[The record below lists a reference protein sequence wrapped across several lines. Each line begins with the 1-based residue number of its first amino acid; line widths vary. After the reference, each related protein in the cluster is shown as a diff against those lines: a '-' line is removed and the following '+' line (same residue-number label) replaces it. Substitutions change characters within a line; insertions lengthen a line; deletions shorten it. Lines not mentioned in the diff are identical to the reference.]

1 MKNLINFLKRFR
13 DILIFFILQVIVLS
27 IFFNSKNYHKT
38 SFINTSSAV
47 SSWITEKRNDI
58 TKHFS
63 LEDENKLLMEKNA
76 KLMTYQPY
84 SFYHLQ
90 NRIYSVNDTLYEQ
103 QYEYIPASV
112 IKTSVN
118 RRDNYITIDKGA
130 LQNIQEGMGVITNNG
145 IVGFVVNVS
154 PHYALIKTI
163 LSERLNIA
171 AKLKKQSDVR
181 GQIKWDGKDYKTV
194 QLHGITNDIKIN
206 KGDKIV
212 TKGSRGV
219 FPQGITIGQ
228 VEGVSSKNGEITL
241 DIEVELSTD
250 FKRLNTVYIVRNL
263 FKTEQDQLEKGFFD
277 E

>member
-13 DILIFFILQVIVLS
+13 DVLIFFFLQVIVLS

-38 SFINTSSAV
+38 SFINSSSLV
-47 SSWITEKRNDI
+47 SSWVTEKRNDI

-90 NRIYSVNDTLYEQ
+90 NRVYSVNDSIYEQ
-103 QYEYIPASV
+103 QYEYIPANV

-118 RRDNYITIDKGA
+118 RRDNYITINKGS
-130 LQNIQEGMGVITNNG
+130 LQNIQEGMGAITNNG
-145 IVGFVVNVS
+145 IVGFVVDVS
-154 PHYALIKTI
+154 PHYALIKTV

-171 AKLKKQSDVR
+171 AKLKKQNDVR
-181 GQIKWDGKDYKTV
+181 GQIKWDGKDYKIV

-206 KGDKIV
+206 KGDEII
-212 TKGSRGV
+212 TKGSKGV
-219 FPQGITIGQ
+219 FPQGITIGH
-228 VEGVSSKNGEITL
+228 VKNVSSKNGEITL
-241 DIEVELSTD
+241 NIEVELSTD
-250 FKRLNTVYIVRNL
+250 FKRLNTVYIVKNL
-263 FKTEQDQLEKGFFD
+263 FKTEQEQIEKGLFD

>member
-13 DILIFFILQVIVLS
+13 DVLIFFFLQVIVLS
-27 IFFNSKNYHKT
+27 VFFNSKNYHKT

-47 SSWITEKRNDI
+47 SSWITEKRNDVI
-58 TKHFS
+58 KHFY

-76 KLMTYQPY
+76 QLMTYQPY

-90 NRIYSVNDTLYEQ
+90 DRIYSVNDTLFEQ
-103 QYEYIPASV
+103 QYEYIPANV
-112 IKTSVN
+112 IKTSTN
-118 RRDNYITIDKGA
+118 RMDNYVTIDRGA

-145 IVGFVVNVS
+145 IVGFVVDVS
-154 PHYALIKTI
+154 SHYALIKTV

-206 KGDKIV
+206 KGDEII
-212 TKGSRGV
+212 TKGSKGV
-219 FPQGITIGQ
+219 FPQGITIGK
-228 VEGVSSKNGEITL
+228 VKEVASKNGEITL
-241 DIEVELSTD
+241 DIDIELSTN
-250 FKRLNTVYIVRNL
+250 FKRLNSVYVVKNI
-263 FKTEQDQLEKGFFD
+263 FKTEQDQLEKGLFN

>member
-13 DILIFFILQVIVLS
+13 DVLIFFFLQVIVLS

-47 SSWITEKRNDI
+47 SSWITEKRNDVI
-58 TKHFS
+58 KHFS

-76 KLMTYQPY
+76 QLMTYQPY

-90 NRIYSVNDTLYEQ
+90 DRIYSVDDKLFEQ
-103 QYEYIPASV
+103 QYEYIPANV
-112 IKTSVN
+112 IKTSTN
-118 RRDNYITIDKGA
+118 RMDNYITIDKGT
-130 LQNIQEGMGVITNNG
+130 LQNIQDGMGVITNNG
-145 IVGFVVNVS
+145 IVGFVVDVS
-154 PHYALIKTI
+154 SHYALIKTV

-206 KGDKIV
+206 KGDEII
-212 TKGSRGV
+212 TKGSKGV
-219 FPQGITIGQ
+219 FPQGITIGN
-228 VEGVSSKNGEITL
+228 VKKISSKNGEITL
-241 DIEVELSTD
+241 DIDIELSTN
-250 FKRLNTVYIVRNL
+250 FKRLNSVYVVKNI
-263 FKTEQDQLEKGFFD
+263 FKTEQDQLEKGLFN